1 MGNKISLGCMRLAN
15 LNVDQVEELI
25 KKAVSLGITFF
36 DHADIYGNGRCEELF
51 GEVLAR
57 NKELREKIIIQTK
70 CGIRNGFYDF
80 SKDYIIEQVKK
91 SIENLKCG
99 YIDILLLHRPDAL
112 VDYEEVNQAF
122 DYLYKNGLVKEFGV
136 SNMNP
141 LQIELFKKYVKCPIK
156 YNQIQLSIV
165 HSRLISQ
172 GLFVNTNND
181 EAISHSSMLL
191 EYCKLNDIEIQ
202 AWSPLMA
209 SWEDG
214 SFIDNDKYYD
224 LNQVL
229 FRLAQKYQVSK
240 NAIAIS
246 FILRHPFDI
255 NVIVGTTSCYHLE
268 ELVKARDVKL
278 TKQEWYELY
287 QSAGHRLP

>member
-91 SIENLKCG
+91 SIEHLKCG

-122 DYLYKNGLVKEFGV
+122 DYLFKNGLVKEFGV

-141 LQIELFKKYVKCPIK
+141 LQIELFKKYVKYPIK

-214 SFIDNDKYYD
+214 SFIDNDKYYN

-229 FRLAQKYQVSK
+229 QRLAEKYQVSK

-268 ELVKARDVKL
+268 ELVEARKVNL